1 MLPVGRDN
9 QRFIEKDLFSLPKRY
24 AMKFPVLLK
33 IPVIPIKASAAF
45 KRILGC
51 HDAKYISDIYVRQP
65 GAPVRLRFAGAAE
78 RSVFSCEVPSAARA
92 SSAAISKLG
101 GALLVEG
108 VVGALACERITE
120 LKLTAGRER
129 VWGLATPC
137 VLGSAG
143 V

>member
-1 MLPVGRDN
+1 MGLVGPGPNASVYPHCDPSPAV
-9 QRFIEKDLFSLPKRY
+9 KDR
-24 AMKFPVLLK
+24 
-33 IPVIPIKASAAF
+33 KAP
-45 KRILGC
+45 
-51 HDAKYISDIYVRQP
+51 Q
-65 GAPVRLRFAGAAE
+65 

-101 GALLVEG
+101 GALLVED
-108 VVGALACERITE
+108 VVGALACERLTE

-129 VWGLATPC
+129 VWGPTTPC